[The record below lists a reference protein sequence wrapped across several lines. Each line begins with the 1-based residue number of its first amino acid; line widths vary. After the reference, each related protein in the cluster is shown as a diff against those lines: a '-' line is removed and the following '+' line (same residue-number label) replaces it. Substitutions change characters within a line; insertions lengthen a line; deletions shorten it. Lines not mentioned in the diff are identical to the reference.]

1 MRAAVV
7 RSQATSDAVT
17 RKPSSPIDDLAA
29 RIRELETSGPG
40 GPSRSRGRSAGEVGS
55 QAELDAERAAAAG
68 EGLGAAV
75 PGEQAR
81 AGEEAPA
88 LPSRDVDD
96 DRGPSLVSLVGQEA
110 HDEALGVLPD
120 GTQVLEPKP
129 KRPKKAKAAQLA
141 FSDAEPH
148 QRAIEL
154 AYKLVSQRERTT
166 RQVRDKLTAKDCSPA
181 AIDAA
186 LEELGRYGFV
196 DDARYAKLFA
206 EDKRRLQGWGERRIR
221 GQLVRDG
228 ISREI
233 LDGLFA
239 DGEAALSAPSE
250 LEAALELL
258 RRKRPDLSD
267 PKVKSR
273 MAGMLARRGIASP
286 VVFQAL
292 REHARSEDR

>member
-1 MRAAVV
+1 MRAAAV
-7 RSQATSDAVT
+7 RLQATSDAVT
-17 RKPSSPIDDLAA
+17 RKPIDDLAA
-29 RIRELETSGPG
+29 KIRELETSGPG
-40 GPSRSRGRSAGEVGS
+40 GPSRSRGRSAGSQAELDTERAAGS
-55 QAELDAERAAAAG
+55 QAQLDAERAAAAG
-68 EGLGAAV
+68 
-75 PGEQAR
+75 
-81 AGEEAPA
+81 AGETGDAAA
-88 LPSRDVDD
+88 LPARDVNDE
-96 DRGPSLVSLVGQEA
+96 RGPSLVSLEGQEA

-120 GTQVLEPKP
+120 GTQVAEPKP

-141 FSDAEPH
+141 FSEAEPH

-154 AYKLVSQRERTT
+154 AYKLVSQRERTV
-166 RQVRDKLTAKDCSPA
+166 RQVRDKLTAKDCTPA

-186 LEELGRYGFV
+186 LEELGRYGFI

-221 GQLVRDG
+221 SQLMRDG

-250 LEAALELL
+250 LESALTLL
-258 RRKRPDLSD
+258 QRKQPDLSD
-267 PKVKSR
+267 EKVKAR
-273 MAGMLARRGIASP
+273 MAGMLARRGIASS

-292 REHARSEDR
+292 REHARSEAR